1 MKMEQQQIIS
11 ELVQAITPELWVLF
25 IQMFVTVLV
34 TLILYAVLKNIA
46 AYISVRFDKEIGKN
60 IQVMYKGQVARVA
73 HLTWKQLI
81 LKLENGNDVLIPIT
95 KVGNMDWELIRDD
108 NGRKKDAN

>member
-34 TLILYAVLKNIA
+34 TLILL
-46 AYISVRFDKEIGKN
+46 
-60 IQVMYKGQVARVA
+60 
-73 HLTWKQLI
+73 
-81 LKLENGNDVLIPIT
+81 
-95 KVGNMDWELIRDD
+95 
-108 NGRKKDAN
+108 